1 MKSVSVK
8 MKENEIDRIVLLKEC
23 LIDETGLDVSRHA
36 VIKRMMRVGY
46 NVMVRELKDPRLDRW
61 EKTL

>member
-1 MKSVSVK
+1 
-8 MKENEIDRIVLLKEC
+8 
-23 LIDETGLDVSRHA
+23 
-36 VIKRMMRVGY
+36 MRVGY

>member
-8 MKENEIDRIVLLKEC
+8 MKENEIDRIVLLKER